1 MSKTYKELLKERN
14 ELSPEDRK
22 ELSLKLDQELVH
34 IPGLVDYVDII
45 TDAPCL
51 FKMVVK
57 EIESLPRHNSARQKL
72 ALDFL
77 TAVYKSNPASITS
90 HGVEYCAAGK
100 SGSKTFTID
109 YDKVKEYYKE
119 DNSTS
124 VGTWR
129 ILYLMQN
136 SIYVKQERE
145 VSDWYSAVKFM
156 CDNCGSETFL
166 VTNIP
171 GVTFNSKGVCHDK
184 FCATGGTKDAD
195 FLYRGKTAE
204 FKMATKSVKA
214 LAEYAYKHPEY
225 IYNASFLF
233 TCESDRE
240 QYYLVDYTK
249 PSDYTEFTIT
259 KIEDITEEYFTEDT
273 SSKPSRRQFTIE

>member
-1 MSKTYKELLKERN
+1 MSKTYKELLKDRN
-14 ELSPEDRK
+14 ELSPEKRQKLSLDLDK
-22 ELSLKLDQELVH
+22 ELLQNSDLVK
-34 IPGLVDYVDII
+34 YVDII
-45 TDAPCL
+45 TGAPCL

-77 TAVYKSNPASITS
+77 TAVYRSNSASITS
-90 HGVEYCAAGK
+90 HGVEYCAVKKLGP
-100 SGSKTFTID
+100 KTFAID
-109 YDKVKEYYKE
+109 YDKVKEYYE

-136 SIYVKQERE
+136 SIYVKQERD

-156 CDNCGSETFL
+156 CDNRGSEAFL
-166 VTNIP
+166 VATID
-171 GVTFNSKGVCHDK
+171 GLIFNSEGVCHDK
-184 FCATGGTKDAD
+184 FCAASGTKDAD

-214 LAEYAYKHPEY
+214 LAEYAYKNPEY

-240 QYYLVDYTK
+240 QYYLIDYNK
-249 PSDYTEFTIT
+249 PSNYTEYTIT

>member
-14 ELSPEDRK
+14 ELSPEKRQKLSLDLEK
-22 ELSLKLDQELVH
+22 ELLQNPDLVK
-34 IPGLVDYVDII
+34 YVDII
-45 TDAPCL
+45 TGAPCL

-57 EIESLPRHNSARQKL
+57 EIESLPRNNSARQKL

-109 YDKVKEYYKE
+109 YDKVKTYFKE
-119 DNSTS
+119 GANTS
-124 VGTWR
+124 IGTWR

-145 VSDWYSAVKFM
+145 VSDWHSAIKFM
-156 CDNCGSETFL
+156 CDNYDSETFL

-171 GVTFNSKGVCHDK
+171 GLVFNPKGIYHDK
-184 FCATGGTKDAD
+184 FCAASGTRDAD
-195 FLYRGKTAE
+195 FIYREKTAE
-204 FKMATKSVKA
+204 FKMAKVSVKA
-214 LAEYAYKHPEY
+214 IAEYAYKNPEY

-240 QYYLVDYTK
+240 QYYLIDYTK
-249 PSDYTEFTIT
+249 PSDYTKFTIT
-259 KIEDITEEYFTEDT
+259 KIEDIINNT
-273 SSKPSRRQFTIE
+273 SRKRFILSE